1 MWVWVSRKKWET
13 LEKRVDELERKNEH
27 TSTPLQE
34 IKKAIKEVIEGSK
47 PSPELFD
54 D

>member
-1 MWVWVSRKKWET
+1 MWVSRKKWET
-13 LEKRVDELERKNEH
+13 LEKRVDELERKNER

-34 IKKAIKEVIEGSK
+34 IKKAINEALEGFK